1 MNTDIPAQA
10 DPKTLQSLHEKV
22 NAMLDIPVPK
32 EGDAFPLPLE
42 ATIAPYVQPDSSP
55 PTSAG

>member
-1 MNTDIPAQA
+1 MTQEIPVQA

-32 EGDAFPLPLE
+32 EGDAFPLPVE
-42 ATIAPYVQPDSSP
+42 ASIAPYVQLGSVATS
-55 PTSAG
+55 SAG

>member
-1 MNTDIPAQA
+1 MNHSSSAASPDAELET
-10 DPKTLQSLHEKV
+10 LHERV

-42 ATIAPYVQPDSSP
+42 AAVGAPPSGHERDSKV
-55 PTSAG
+55 